1 MRLRHRAGIAVG
13 CVALAVAATPA
24 AAPAKDGGRSRA
36 FKAREVG
43 VSELRP
49 VGGGLYEVTGDAF
62 ISGRLIGNGS
72 LHLETVL
79 GPGPNGT
86 WRVRGD
92 FKITAQDGD
101 SFRGTTTGTAKLSG
115 QVNPVQFRSRITG
128 GTGRFAGA
136 RGRLLSVGTS
146 TLASVDPATGVVRT
160 SDSAVCRGR
169 IRLASRAS

>member
-1 MRLRHRAGIAVG
+1 MRLRHRAGIAIG
-13 CVALAVAATPA
+13 CVALGMAASPA
-24 AAPAKDGGRSRA
+24 AAPAKDSGRWRA
-36 FKAREVG
+36 FKAKEAG

-49 VGGGLYEVTGDAF
+49 VGGGLYEATGDAF

-79 GPGPNGT
+79 APGPNGT
-86 WRVRGD
+86 WAARGH

-115 QVNPVQFRSRITG
+115 QVNLVLFHSRITG

-136 RGRLLSVGTS
+136 RGRLVSPGTS
-146 TLASVDPATGVVRT
+146 TLKSLDVATGVVRT
-160 SDSAVCRGR
+160 VDSAVCRGR
-169 IRLASRAS
+169 IRLASRGG